1 MPARYR
7 RSRASTRWLVF
18 IATGLFIALA
28 CTLVLDAAAAQVR
41 IGIGAGGIGGILL
54 NNALGAPHNQA
65 ATPDTEPAKKS
76 AKPKAK
82 KQAKNETKPA
92 RDSARDDAAA
102 ERRPPSEARPAA
114 ASTVGAS
121 SSEGASSKADRF
133 GD

>member
-1 MPARYR
+1 
-7 RSRASTRWLVF
+7 V
-18 IATGLFIALA
+18 LA
-28 CTLVLDAAAAQVR
+28 CALVLDAAAAQVR

-76 AKPKAK
+76 AKPKVK

-92 RDSARDDAAA
+92 KDSARD
-102 ERRPPSEARPAA
+102 ERQPPSEARPAA

-121 SSEGASSKADRF
+121 SNEGASSKSDRF